1 MRSYCGEVEEGPAV
15 DERQLEIELSGA
27 LSPEQVE
34 EEIHMTIQ
42 SSVVSAGV
50 ILSTLLV
57 GAPGYAQEQ
66 AYPNRRI
73 SMVVGYSPG
82 GFADTLARVVSDGLG
97 RRLNQVVTVENRDG
111 AGGNIAAT
119 AISTAAPDGYTIL
132 VTTTSIAISQ
142 TAYHNLSYTADQFI
156 PVAIPAS
163 APEIIA
169 VPAVSDTKSLKDYI
183 ALAKSAGGATFSSAG
198 VGSGSHLAA
207 EYFFKQQTG
216 AEVVH
221 VPFRGGALAVQAAIG
236 NQVDLVA
243 ASFGI
248 TGQINEGV
256 LRGLAVAS
264 KERVKAA
271 PDVPTYAELGFGDYE
286 AASWVGFFV
295 PAGTPASVVE
305 KLNAEINAVIGNPQ
319 PSALLTKQGY
329 VLQARDA
336 AETAR
341 YFQDEIKVWGERVK
355 ALNISID

>member
-1 MRSYCGEVEEGPAV
+1 
-15 DERQLEIELSGA
+15 
-27 LSPEQVE
+27 
-34 EEIHMTIQ
+34 MTIQ
-42 SSVVSAGV
+42 SNLFSAGIV
-50 ILSTLLV
+50 LSALLV
-57 GAPGYAQEQ
+57 GAPGHAQEQ
-66 AYPNRRI
+66 TYPNRRI

-82 GFADTLARVVSDGLG
+82 GFADTLSRVVSDGLG
-97 RRLNQVVTVENRDG
+97 RKLNQVVTVENRDG

-119 AISTAAPDGYTIL
+119 AISMAAPDGYTVL

-142 TAYHNLSYTADQFI
+142 TAYHNLGYKSDQFI

-169 VPAVSDTKSLKDYI
+169 VPAGSKIKSLNDYV

-207 EYFFKQQTG
+207 EYFFRQQSG

-236 NQVDLVA
+236 DQVDLVA

-248 TGQINEGV
+248 TAQINEGL

-264 KERVKAA
+264 KARVKAA
-271 PDVPTYAELGFGDYE
+271 PDVPTYSELGFGDYE

-295 PAGTPASVVE
+295 PVGTPADVVE
-305 KLNAEINAVIGNPQ
+305 KLNAEINAVISNPEA
-319 PSALLTKQGY
+319 SAQLAKQGY
-329 VLQARDA
+329 VLQARDT

-341 YFQDEIKVWGERVK
+341 YFQDEIRVWGERVK